1 MKIIDYKSSDFKKEI
16 KRIIGR
22 GDADISEIES
32 SVKKILQ
39 DVRERGDDAVIEYT
53 KRFDGISLKASE
65 LSIKKKEIKDAYS
78 KTTKKNIETLQY
90 AAERIK
96 EFHKKQK
103 FDSWSYEKDGII
115 LGQVVRPL
123 SCVGMYV
130 PGGKASYPSTV
141 LMNAIPAKSAGVE
154 RLIMTVPTPKG
165 EINPNV
171 LVAADIA
178 GIDEIYRIGGAQ
190 AIAALAF
197 GTETIPKVD
206 KIVGP
211 GNIYVAVAKKLVF
224 GYVDIDMIAGPS
236 EILII
241 ADETAEPAFI
251 AADMLSQAE
260 HDERASAIF
269 VTPSKKTAEKV
280 NNEIENQLSE
290 LKRKEIVRKSIDDYG
305 IIVVVEDL
313 NEAVKI
319 ANEIAPEHLELS
331 VENPDELLGLI
342 KNAGAVFLGHY
353 TPEAVGDYVAGPSHT
368 LPTGGTARFFSPLS
382 VEDFL
387 KRMSVVSYSKDEL
400 VSVAGDI
407 ERIAEMEG
415 LEAHAKSVRIR
426 IKKK

>member
-1 MKIIDYKSSDFKKEI
+1 MKIIGYQSPDFEKEI
-16 KRIIGR
+16 TRIKER
-22 GDADISEIES
+22 GEVDLEETES
-32 SVKKILQ
+32 SVKKILS
-39 DVRERGDDAVIEYT
+39 DVRSRGDEAVIEYT

-65 LSIKKKEIKDAYS
+65 LSIRKKEIKDAYS

-96 EFHKKQK
+96 EFHKKQR
-103 FDSWSYEKDGII
+103 FDSWSYEKDGIT
-115 LGQVVRPL
+115 LGQIVRPL
-123 SCVGMYV
+123 SSVGMYV

-141 LMNAIPAKSAGVE
+141 LMNALPAKTAGVE
-154 RLIMTVPTPKG
+154 RLIMTVPMPHG
-165 EINPNV
+165 EIDPNV

-178 GIDEIYRIGGAQ
+178 GIDEIYKIGGAQ

-260 HDERASAIF
+260 HDERASALL
-269 VTPSKKTAEKV
+269 VTPSKKIAEAVDK
-280 NNEIENQLSE
+280 EIEKQVSE
-290 LKRKEIVRKSIDDYG
+290 LKRKEIARKSIDDYG

-313 NEAVKI
+313 NEAIKI
-319 ANEIAPEHLELS
+319 ANDVAPEHLELS

-353 TPEAVGDYVAGPSHT
+353 TPEAVGDYIAGPSHT

-387 KRMSVVSYSKDEL
+387 KRMSVISYPKDEL
-400 VSVAGDI
+400 VSVAGNI